1 MEKIKII
8 RYNEN
13 AELPIRFHET
23 DAGAD
28 IITLQDFTLSRNTIV
43 LGLGFGLEVPEGYM
57 VQVIER
63 SSMAAKGITSSMA
76 PIDSGYTGE
85 IHLILNHVIREDE
98 SVEFKKGDRVAQLVI
113 TKIETPY
120 FEWADTV
127 RDTERGTG
135 GLGSTGK

>member
-8 RYNEN
+8 KYSED
-13 AELPIRFHET
+13 AELPIRFHKT

-28 IITLQDFTLSRNTIV
+28 VITLQDFVMNENTIV
-43 LGLGFGLEVPEGYM
+43 MGLGFGLEVPEGYM

-63 SSMAAKGITSSMA
+63 SSMAAKGITASTA

-85 IHLILNHVIREDE
+85 IHLILSHVIREYE
-98 SVEFKKGDRVAQLVI
+98 SIQFKKGDRVAQLVI
-113 TKIETPY
+113 TKIETPS

-127 RDTERGTG
+127 RDTERGSG